1 MKSVSFLLKSGA
13 RVRISRNRR
22 EIRFDVEKQRDDSG
36 YSVFGK
42 GLSLDDFETL
52 AAIAALIDRGWEM
65 GYNAARRESALEKMQ
80 KTAYAGYD
88 EEAIL

>member
-1 MKSVSFLLKSGA
+1 MPSIILGGGA

-22 EIRFDVEKQRDDSG
+22 EIRFDVEKRRDDSG

-42 GLSLDDFETL
+42 GLNLDDFETL
-52 AAIAALIDRGWEM
+52 SAIAALIDRGWEM
-65 GYNAARRESALEKMQ
+65 GYNAARRESALDEMQ